1 MKNDVVPPTG
11 LGSFRRVTAA
21 TNNNAT
27 NNNAVSDNA
36 VSGAAMNGNAAS
48 ADDAF
53 GAQRPERSASSPSGR
68 MQRGSTS
75 LMSKLQDAF
84 TKPANRGVL
93 EAAVTVERIQR
104 LRGR

>member
-21 TNNNAT
+21 NNNAA
-27 NNNAVSDNA
+27 NNNAANNNP
-36 VSGAAMNGNAAS
+36 VSGAAMNAAAAN

-68 MQRGSTS
+68 TQSGSSS